1 MIHANRYY
9 DLRGQAVDTSSL
21 DEEERQLVYEL
32 EEFAKNHADARTSE
46 FHNFYVARVG
56 DFYLARGLT
65 RREITRKIV
74 WRIAQDINGR
84 LMLAA
89 GLASRRDYRDELE
102 NLILSK
108 YKSRRAFCEATG
120 LSEDMLSHVLAKRKD
135 FGIQTLSE
143 ALAKIGYAIHI
154 TQIADTSPS

>member
-21 DEEERQLVYEL
+21 DREEQLLVDEL
-32 EEFAKNHADARTSE
+32 AEFATNHPDARTSE
-46 FHNFYVARVG
+46 YHNFYVRRVG
-56 DFYLARGLT
+56 DFYLARALT
-65 RREITRKIV
+65 RWEITQTIV

-89 GLASRRDYRDELE
+89 GLAKRRDYRDELE
-102 NLILSK
+102 SLILSK

-135 FGIQTLSE
+135 FGIQTLSD
-143 ALAKIGYAIHI
+143 ALAKIGYTIHI
-154 TQIADTSPS
+154 TQIADPSPS